1 MDRGIVSPKGV
12 LSEMVDATDD
22 AGGDGPESPGLVF
35 YLVILPLSLAIIV
48 AVYVGAGWAYQFIG
62 GLLRH
67 MFGCPIYVG
76 D

>member
-1 MDRGIVSPKGV
+1 
-12 LSEMVDATDD
+12 
-22 AGGDGPESPGLVF
+22 
-35 YLVILPLSLAIIV
+35 VILPLSLAIIV